1 MSEDSFYIGY
11 RFWFE
16 NGKELLFDIELDADT
31 LLIKNK
37 PKEENEWGKLESF
50 KCPNCPLSLSEN
62 KYCPLALSLKE
73 ILEKFSDI
81 QSTEIADVFVKTN
94 ERTYHQKVA
103 VQRGL
108 SSLLGVVMPTSGCPI
123 LAKLKPMVKFHLPFA
138 TSDET
143 EFRVYSTYLFAQ
155 FLKYKKGKQPDW
167 EMKNLKQIYD
177 DISIVNVHITNK
189 IRELSKKDANLNAVV
204 ILETFSSFVSMS
216 LQDTDFEHLDKYFEG
231 LI

>member
-1 MSEDSFYIGY
+1 MPDDSFYIGY

-16 NGKELLFDIELDADT
+16 NGKELLFDLELDSDT
-31 LLIKNK
+31 LLLKNK
-37 PKEENEWGKLESF
+37 PEGENDWAKLESF

-62 KYCPLALSLKE
+62 KYCPLAVSLKT
-73 ILEKFSDI
+73 ILENFSDI
-81 QSTEIADVFVKTN
+81 QSTEVADVFVKTN

-108 SSLLGVVMPTSGCPI
+108 SSLLGVVMPTSGCPV

-143 EFRVYSTYLFAQ
+143 EFRVYSSYLFAQ
-155 FLKYKKGKQPDW
+155 FLKQKKGEQPDW
-167 EMKNLKQIYD
+167 EMKNLQQIYD
-177 DISIVNVHITNK
+177 DISIVNYHVTNK

-216 LQDTDFEHLDKYFEG
+216 LQDKDFEHLDKYFEG
-231 LI
+231 L